1 MLSPCTVSDCV
12 PTVIWF
18 TTRNALKPA
27 NSNENASD
35 TVPNR
40 PWKVIDARRVPDTP
54 CPTLHLIDVSDTHSV
69 ASHPVCPS
77 RPRPV
82 YPAFPML
89 VPCTVTDSDPT
100 ASRFNDDSTLSPI
113 MSVDIDSV
121 TLPHR
126 PPAVITTRRVPDIPC
141 PTLHLIDV
149 SDTHSVASHP
159 VCPFRLRLVDPVIPM
174 PIPCTV
180 TDTFP
185 LGTKFKDVNALGL
198 ATSTDHAPVTVPNFS
213 PNVTIAGRVPD
224 NPWPDLHFTDVSD
237 THSVASHPESP
248 SRPLPVY
255 PTLTIPTPT
264 IVKELPPSARRFAPF
279 NPTTDPILTITA
291 RSALPPGQLN
301 VGGLLV
307 VYPEPPSVIVIDC
320 T

>member
-89 VPCTVTDSDPT
+89 VPCTVIDADPT
-100 ASRFNDDSTLSPI
+100 ANRFNDDSTLSPI

-121 TLPHR
+121 TLPDR
-126 PPAVITTRRVPDIPC
+126 SPAVITTRRVPDTPC
-141 PTLHLIDV
+141 PTLHLVDV
-149 SDTHSVASHP
+149 SDSHSVASHP
-159 VCPFRLRLVDPVIPM
+159 VCPSRICAVYRTLPMLLSLSIVKMDSPRAFWLHRCIPLMLRAFI
-174 PIPCTV
+174 
-180 TDTFP
+180 
-185 LGTKFKDVNALGL
+185 
-198 ATSTDHAPVTVPNFS
+198 DHA
-213 PNVTIAGRVPD
+213 
-224 NPWPDLHFTDVSD
+224 
-237 THSVASHPESP
+237 SVI
-248 SRPLPVY
+248 LPVCC
-255 PTLTIPTPT
+255 PAVS
-264 IVKELPPSARRFAPF
+264 IVRRVLY
-279 NPTTDPILTITA
+279 DP
-291 RSALPPGQLN
+291 
-301 VGGLLV
+301 
-307 VYPEPPSVIVIDC
+307 
-320 T
+320 